1 MEKSIER
8 MNELIQKKTKLS
20 NSHSIEAAEIIFNL
34 YKSDNNL
41 ESSIENL
48 YHFHYSVIGIYVNRY
63 YDDFNIQEKEN
74 YIKAFVENSKF
85 KENIANSSILKGF
98 SILQEMLKL
107 NENDKNIYYLFN
119 NISSVAE
126 KKGQYNS
133 SVKGA
138 FYEFLSEVGD
148 EFLNLNFDIMSEQE
162 RKRML
167 RYIDATIENSSN
179 ISCEQS
185 MLRLGEKYS
194 YKFTNKIDNESIKEE
209 NRKDEEDNTEY
220 KNDLQK
226 SYASNELINLVS
238 LLENANEEANKLFK
252 NIFERNLT
260 IKSLEQQITLKEREI
275 NEVKLQIRNEKDK
288 STYLTTK
295 IEELKA
301 ELNSSNLEIDN
312 LKGRLKIAFN
322 IDDVKKNQEI
332 ITLKTDISTA
342 LKLQYEDFNEHKEEE
357 CNEDNYEALK
367 VTLNQVFRTL
377 KRYGID
383 F

>member
-74 YIKAFVENSKF
+74 FIKAFVENSKF

-312 LKGRLKIAFN
+312 LRERLKIAFN

>member
-1 MEKSIER
+1 MGYGKSIELFLA
-8 MNELIQKKTKLS
+8 NGTADSLIIAELS
-20 NSHSIEAAEIIFNL
+20 NWNGKAIKIPRIEVADCKRDDIKEP
-34 YKSDNNL
+34 
-41 ESSIENL
+41 
-48 YHFHYSVIGIYVNRY
+48 GIY
-63 YDDFNIQEKEN
+63 F
-74 YIKAFVENSKF
+74 
-85 KENIANSSILKGF
+85 
-98 SILQEMLKL
+98 
-107 NENDKNIYYLFN
+107 LFC
-119 NISSVAE
+119 
-126 KKGQYNS
+126 K
-133 SVKGA
+133 
-138 FYEFLSEVGD
+138 
-148 EFLNLNFDIMSEQE
+148 
-162 RKRML
+162 
-167 RYIDATIENSSN
+167 
-179 ISCEQS
+179 
-185 MLRLGEKYS
+185 
-194 YKFTNKIDNESIKEE
+194 
-209 NRKDEEDNTEY
+209 EEDNTEY

>member
-74 YIKAFVENSKF
+74 FIKAFVENSKF

-238 LLENANEEANKLFK
+238 LLESANEEANKLFK

-312 LKGRLKIAFN
+312 LRERLKIAFN

>member
-74 YIKAFVENSKF
+74 FIKAFVENSKF

>member
-1 MEKSIER
+1 
-8 MNELIQKKTKLS
+8 
-20 NSHSIEAAEIIFNL
+20 
-34 YKSDNNL
+34 
-41 ESSIENL
+41 
-48 YHFHYSVIGIYVNRY
+48 
-63 YDDFNIQEKEN
+63 
-74 YIKAFVENSKF
+74 
-85 KENIANSSILKGF
+85 
-98 SILQEMLKL
+98 MLKL

>member
-8 MNELIQKKTKLS
+8 MNELMQKKTKIG
-20 NSHSIEAAEIIFNL
+20 NSDSREVAEIIFNL
-34 YKSDNNL
+34 YKRNNDL

-48 YHFHYSVIGIYVNRY
+48 YHFHYRVIGIYVNKY
-63 YDDFNIQEKEN
+63 YNDFNIQEKEN
-74 YIKAFVENSKF
+74 FIKAFVENSKF

-148 EFLNLNFDIMSEQE
+148 EFLNLNFDIMSEEE

-185 MLRLGEKYS
+185 MLRLGERYS

>member
-8 MNELIQKKTKLS
+8 MNELMQKKTKIG
-20 NSHSIEAAEIIFNL
+20 NSDSREVAEIIFNL
-34 YKSDNNL
+34 YKRNNDL

-48 YHFHYSVIGIYVNRY
+48 YHFHYRVIGIYVNKY
-63 YDDFNIQEKEN
+63 YNDFNIQEKEN
-74 YIKAFVENSKF
+74 FIKAFVENSKF

-148 EFLNLNFDIMSEQE
+148 EFLNLNFDIMSEEE

-185 MLRLGEKYS
+185 MLRLGERYS

-312 LKGRLKIAFN
+312 LRERLKIAFN

>member
-74 YIKAFVENSKF
+74 FIKAFVENSKF

-148 EFLNLNFDIMSEQE
+148 EFLNLNFDIMSEEE